1 MSKHVSY
8 VTAVG
13 LSIAAMSCAHGAELI
28 YGVTLNQ
35 TLVSFNSDSPGMILS
50 GVPIQ
55 GLQPNETIHGI
66 DLRPATG
73 ELYALG
79 SFSRLYR
86 INPMTGMATSVGVP
100 FATPLNGSSFGFDF
114 NPTVDRI
121 RIVSDADQNLRANPN
136 DGTAIVDGALSFAPG
151 DVNFGVNPNAVHAAY
166 TNNRV
171 GGSSTTLYVI
181 DTNLDQLLIQNPA
194 NSGLLTTV
202 GPIGADVTD
211 LGGFDISGVTGTA
224 FAAVRDTL
232 LARTTFWTIDLSTG
246 EGMMVGEVGGGAIL
260 TAMTV
265 VPAPGVAGLLAAAGL
280 VTLRRRR

>member
-1 MSKHVSY
+1 MSKRMMCAG
-8 VTAVG
+8 AVG
-13 LSIAAMSCAHGAELI
+13 LSMVAACASGADLV
-28 YGVTLNQ
+28 YGVTQNQ
-35 TLVSFNSDSPGMILS
+35 TLVSFQSNAPGSILS

-79 SFSRLYR
+79 SFSRMYR
-86 INPMTGMATSVGVP
+86 INPMTGMATQVGMP

-136 DGTAIVDGALSFAPG
+136 DGTAIVDSPLSFAPG
-151 DVNFGVNPNAVHAAY
+151 DVNFGVNPNGVHAAY

-171 GGSSTTLYVI
+171 GAMSTTLYVI
-181 DTNLDQLLIQNPA
+181 DTNLDALLIQNPA

-211 LGGFDISGVTGTA
+211 LGGFDISGVTGIA
-224 FAAVRDTL
+224 YAAVRDTM
-232 LARTTFWTIDLSTG
+232 LARTTFWTIDLATG
-246 EGMMVGEVGGGAIL
+246 TGMMIGEVGGGSIL
-260 TAMTV
+260 TAITV
-265 VPAPGVAGLLAAAGL
+265 VPAPGAAGLLAAGGL
-280 VTLRRRR
+280 IALRRRR